1 MKMHHEEALMNRI
14 QINLLRRCLSKIS
27 NSEEL
32 NDEMSEPE
40 DSNALRLVS
49 SLSLVPDLTYTL
61 NAF

>member
-1 MKMHHEEALMNRI
+1 MKRHNEEVLMNRI

-32 NDEMSEPE
+32 NNEMSESG
-40 DSNALRLVS
+40 DSNDLILVS
-49 SLSLVPDLTYTL
+49 SLSLVPDLTYIL